1 MNTVAQQISQ
11 LKDYIN
17 EYNKYKKEL
26 NDFYDQMKNKKNS
39 NEISCESLI
48 IKLTNINQHKF
59 FSSKDIEKLSDL
71 SKNLYVNTYQSKIGE
86 FNHENIFLSKGL
98 KMGTGPCELVIHNK
112 QRDEVIISVN
122 IPRNKF
128 HGVHNFKGIIFI
140 RKKGEC
146 MQSYDL
152 DEYSEDYNFYYL
164 KKKIPWDF
172 FGSSIFKLKGIL
184 YDFYFS

>member
-1 MNTVAQQISQ
+1 MAWYVDGTLIHTGSASFTYSFSEGIYTVKAIATDSANIS
-11 LKDYIN
+11 
-17 EYNKYKKEL
+17 
-26 NDFYDQMKNKKNS
+26 
-39 NEISCESLI
+39 
-48 IKLTNINQHKF
+48 T
-59 FSSKDIEKLSDL
+59 
-71 SKNLYVNTYQSKIGE
+71 T
-86 FNHENIFLSKGL
+86 
-98 KMGTGPCELVIHNK
+98 
-112 QRDEVIISVN
+112 DEVIISVN

-172 FGSSIFKLKGIL
+172 IGSSIFKLKGIMH
-184 YDFYFS
+184 DFYFS

>member
-1 MNTVAQQISQ
+1 
-11 LKDYIN
+11 
-17 EYNKYKKEL
+17 
-26 NDFYDQMKNKKNS
+26 
-39 NEISCESLI
+39 
-48 IKLTNINQHKF
+48 
-59 FSSKDIEKLSDL
+59 
-71 SKNLYVNTYQSKIGE
+71 
-86 FNHENIFLSKGL
+86 
-98 KMGTGPCELVIHNK
+98 MGTGPCELVIHNK

-184 YDFYFS
+184 YDFFFIDFCFLLFAGKYFSKS